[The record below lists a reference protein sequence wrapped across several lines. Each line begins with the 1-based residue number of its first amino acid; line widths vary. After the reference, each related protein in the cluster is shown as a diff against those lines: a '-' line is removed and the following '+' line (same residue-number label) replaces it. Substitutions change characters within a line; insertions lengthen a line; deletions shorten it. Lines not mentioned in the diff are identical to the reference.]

1 MSLYNLLFSTN
12 QDAGELLRMLNLTTD
27 NFGRFRDAYLNE
39 NGTKIIVL
47 TRCGGGNR
55 EDYDY
60 VFEEMANHPEFIT
73 EYDDGFDCTYA
84 YFEFRVPE
92 KFAKQAKLMITGD
105 KPKNVHEKFVEAF
118 DDIEKN
124 GKNSKYVK
132 KMEPILNKIKE
143 ASNDKDNKGGVIL
156 V

>member
-1 MSLYNLLFSTN
+1 MSLYNLLFGVN
-12 QDAGELLRMLNLTTD
+12 QDAGELLKMLDLTTD
-27 NFGRFRDAYLNE
+27 SFGRFRDAHLNE
-39 NGTKIIVL
+39 DGTKIIVL

-73 EYDDGFDCTYA
+73 EYDDDFDCTYA

-92 KFAKQAKLMITGD
+92 KFAKQAKLMSTGKEPASVHD
-105 KPKNVHEKFVEAF
+105 KFMEAIA
-118 DDIEKN
+118 DIEKN
-124 GKNSKYVK
+124 DKDSRYAK
-132 KMEPILNKIKE
+132 KMEPTINKIKE
-143 ASNDKDNKGGVIL
+143 AFDDKDNNGGVIL